1 MWLVISFIMC
11 ITLVFLLYFGIMGN
25 VVFGILFTLSVLG
38 MIKGLDDIFKQE
50 RKRKWK
56 NSQKQ

>member
-38 MIKGLDDIFKQE
+38 MIKGLDDIFK
-50 RKRKWK
+50 
-56 NSQKQ
+56 